1 MKALLFIFMI
11 VSTVCAGV
19 YDYGYSPLKDTAV
32 SDQNNSLFYG
42 DFDRIIRYQPIHYRA
57 STSSQITREWTKIEE
72 SLKGYVASSKP
83 YTVSVVARTRTNDNP
98 EFQAIQ
104 KTTFFGA
111 VQDVLMESHPTHAS
125 QQAACNRAL
134 DDAKA
139 HLVAMGVDEK
149 RILLE
154 CRNGKDPILLENDGD
169 ARAQNY
175 TLNVTLYH

>member
-57 STSSQITREWTKIEE
+57 LSSREMNREWKKIED
-72 SLKGYVASSKP
+72 SLRTYTSSSKP
-83 YTVSVVARTRTNDNP
+83 YTVSVVARTRTKDNP

-111 VQDVLMESHPTHAS
+111 VQDVVMESHPTQAS
-125 QQAACNRAL
+125 QKMVCQRAL

-139 HLVAMGVDEK
+139 HLVGMHIAEK
-149 RILLE
+149 NMVFE
-154 CRNGKDPILLENDGD
+154 CRNGNDPILLENDGD
-169 ARAQNY
+169 AREQNY
-175 TLNVTLYH
+175 TLNVTLYQ

>member
-1 MKALLFIFMI
+1 MKTLLLTLMAW
-11 VSTVCAGV
+11 STLSAGV
-19 YDYGYSPLKDTAV
+19 YTYPYSPLHDTAV

-42 DFDRIIRYQPIHYRA
+42 DFERIIHYQPIHYRA
-57 STSSQITREWTKIEE
+57 SNSSDINREWKKIEE
-72 SLKGYVASSKP
+72 SLSSYVASAKP

-111 VQDVLMESHPTHAS
+111 IQDVLMESHPTQAS
-125 QQAACNRAL
+125 QQAVCQRAL

-139 HLVAMGVDEK
+139 HLVGMHIAEK
-149 RILLE
+149 NILLE

-169 ARAQNY
+169 AREENY
-175 TLNVTLYH
+175 TLTITLYQ